1 MAYKFTLI
9 EKIRDYVRIDGDE
22 WKHVD
27 VEKKYVVNNYDDLQ
41 NLFLT
46 LVDFTEDG
54 KTLRFEVKKE
64 TFDEEVEG

>member
-1 MAYKFTLI
+1 MAYKFTLKEI
-9 EKIRDYVRIDGDE
+9 IRQFVLLEDKSGYAE
-22 WKHVD
+22 

-54 KTLRFEVKKE
+54 KTLRFEVTKE
-64 TFDEEVEG
+64 TFDEEVDS